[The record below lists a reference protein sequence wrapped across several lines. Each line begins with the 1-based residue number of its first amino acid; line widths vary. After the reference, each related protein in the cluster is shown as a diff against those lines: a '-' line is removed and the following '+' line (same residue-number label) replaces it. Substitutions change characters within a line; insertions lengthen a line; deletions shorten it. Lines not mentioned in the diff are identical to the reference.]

1 MSGIGARAKHI
12 LPKGQPLRARAAS
25 LFPAPP
31 FTRPRFPA
39 INRADAIRR
48 DPNYY
53 PQNDPLRWGGGYARD
68 LSGILEPAPPNGA
81 GRLSLHET

>member
-1 MSGIGARAKHI
+1 MDDASPRRII
-12 LPKGQPLRARAAS
+12 LALKL
-25 LFPAPP
+25 
-31 FTRPRFPA
+31 FTRPSFAARSTL
-39 INRADAIRR
+39 DAIRR

-81 GRLSLHET
+81 GRLSYTRPDSSPRSPHQEYAPL